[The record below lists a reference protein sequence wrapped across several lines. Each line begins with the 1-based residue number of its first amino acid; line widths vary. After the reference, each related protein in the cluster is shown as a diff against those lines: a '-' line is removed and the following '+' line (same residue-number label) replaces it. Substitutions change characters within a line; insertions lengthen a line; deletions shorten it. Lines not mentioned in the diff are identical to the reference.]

1 MRVIGARAI
10 WAACLATALLFASHP
25 ASAEDEWLTNSSL
38 IQPESEQGSFERY
51 DYVNPDA
58 PKGGTLNSVALGTY
72 DSFNP
77 FIVRGTQAAGLNY
90 FGGLLWDTLMQQ
102 SLKEPSTS
110 YPLIAEAFKHPEDN
124 SSATY
129 RINPKARW
137 HDGAPIT
144 AEDVV
149 WSLNM
154 LKKHSPQHTRYFS
167 SVVEAVALSEREV
180 EFRFDQKGNKELP
193 HIMGDLPVLPK
204 HWWEGTDADGK
215 KRNFTQPT
223 LEPPLGSGPYRIES
237 FTPGSEIVWKRV
249 EDYWAADLPVNV
261 GRYNVDRRKYTYIQ
275 DENAAWLAFTK
286 GGLQDIRVENR
297 SRRWATEYTFPAV
310 KDGDVIK
317 KEFPTGGAEPMQG
330 FVLNTRRPKFQDRRI
345 REALTLAFNFE
356 DMNRTLFFDSYT
368 RTDSYFEGTELAAT
382 GLPEGRELEIL
393 EEFRDKLPPELFTEE
408 FKLPVYDNPQAER
421 TYLREAIKL
430 FSEAGWSI
438 KSGKMTNNGTGQQFS
453 IEFLGNSPSDEITTS
468 PYMAALRKIGIDVSL
483 RIIDPSQYVNRI
495 RNFDFDAVA
504 SIFVNS
510 LSPGNEQREYWGSK
524 AADTPGTRNL
534 AGVKDP
540 IVDALVEKI
549 IYVKDREE
557 LVAAS
562 RALDRVLLWNYY
574 WVPQWHAPYV
584 RIAYWNKFGMP
595 EKQPEYAGV
604 DLESWWIDPEREK
617 ALAAKYRSQN

>member
-1 MRVIGARAI
+1 MRVIGARAT
-10 WAACLATALLFASHP
+10 WAACLAAALLFASHP
-25 ASAEDEWLTNSSL
+25 ASAEDEWLTSSSL
-38 IQPESEQGSFERY
+38 IHPESEQGTFERY

-58 PKGGTLNSVALGTY
+58 PKGGTLNAVALGTY

-77 FIVRGTQAAGLNY
+77 FIVRGTRAAGLSY
-90 FGGLLWDTLMQQ
+90 FGGFLWDTLMQQ
-102 SLKEPSTS
+102 SLTEPSTS
-110 YPLIAEAFKHPEDN
+110 YPLIAEAFKHPDDN

-137 HDGAPIT
+137 HDGKPIT

-180 EFRFDQKGNKELP
+180 EFRFDQAGNKELP

-204 HWWEGTDADGK
+204 HWWEGTDAEGK
-215 KRNFTQPT
+215 KRDFTQPT
-223 LEPPLGSGPYRIES
+223 LEPPLGSGPYKIES
-237 FTPGSEIVWKRV
+237 FTPGSEVVWKRV
-249 EDYWAADLPVNV
+249 EDYWAADLPVHV
-261 GRYNVDRRKYTYIQ
+261 GRYNFDRRRYTYIQ

-297 SRRWATEYTFPAV
+297 SRRWATEYTFPAFR
-310 KDGDVIK
+310 DGDVIK

-368 RTDSYFEGTELAAT
+368 RTDSYFEGSELAAT

-393 EEFRDKLPPELFTEE
+393 EEFKDKLPPALFTEE

-438 KSGKMTNNGTGQQFS
+438 KGGKMTNDGTGQQFT
-453 IEFLGNSPSDEITTS
+453 IEFLGNSPTDEITTG
-468 PYMAALRKIGIDVSL
+468 PYMTALRKIGIDVSL

-534 AGVKDP
+534 AGVKSP
-540 IVDALVEKI
+540 VVDALVEKI
-549 IYVKDREE
+549 IYAQEREE

-574 WVPQWHAPYV
+574 WVPQWHAPYT
-584 RIAYWNKFGMP
+584 RIAYWDKFGMP

-604 DLESWWIDPEREK
+604 DLDSWWIDPEREK

>member
-1 MRVIGARAI
+1 MRVIGARAT

-38 IQPESEQGSFERY
+38 IQPESEQGPFERY

-102 SLKEPSTS
+102 SLTEPSTS

-137 HDGAPIT
+137 HDGTPIT
-144 AEDVV
+144 AEDVI

-286 GGLQDIRVENR
+286 GGLQDIRVETR
-297 SRRWATEYTFPAV
+297 SRRWATEYTVPGRERWRCHQEGVSDRRRRAHAGLRAEHPPTQVSGPPHPRGADPCLQLRRHEPYAVFRQLYPHGQLFRRDGAGRHRPA
-310 KDGDVIK
+310 
-317 KEFPTGGAEPMQG
+317 GGA
-330 FVLNTRRPKFQDRRI
+330 
-345 REALTLAFNFE
+345 
-356 DMNRTLFFDSYT
+356 
-368 RTDSYFEGTELAAT
+368 
-382 GLPEGRELEIL
+382 
-393 EEFRDKLPPELFTEE
+393 
-408 FKLPVYDNPQAER
+408 
-421 TYLREAIKL
+421 
-430 FSEAGWSI
+430 
-438 KSGKMTNNGTGQQFS
+438 
-453 IEFLGNSPSDEITTS
+453 
-468 PYMAALRKIGIDVSL
+468 
-483 RIIDPSQYVNRI
+483 
-495 RNFDFDAVA
+495 
-504 SIFVNS
+504 
-510 LSPGNEQREYWGSK
+510 
-524 AADTPGTRNL
+524 
-534 AGVKDP
+534 
-540 IVDALVEKI
+540 
-549 IYVKDREE
+549 
-557 LVAAS
+557 
-562 RALDRVLLWNYY
+562 
-574 WVPQWHAPYV
+574 
-584 RIAYWNKFGMP
+584 
-595 EKQPEYAGV
+595 
-604 DLESWWIDPEREK
+604 
-617 ALAAKYRSQN
+617 